1 MSIKC
6 RWWRAVACAAVA
18 LSASAVSSFAQSVSR
33 PAGVRVTQKDWVFVP
48 VVVQGSGTLEIP
60 GVLALRDESLIV
72 GQNIVSV
79 WYSNPGVPG
88 AEWPAIA
95 WESQDQWEAIKWTKE
110 AFGISDAYDFL
121 WPTSDAPS
129 AGGSSEAPQSYFKG
143 LLTSDP
149 FAALV
154 AQPDGEQIVILLASM
169 GYKAASIAVDQN
181 GPCSTRVILSALADT
196 TAFAVLAQPPL
207 QQVQARYSSLVPTT
221 CAQVVPPPPP
231 PPVIPVIPGT
241 TTPQPGTPISPGAPW
256 QRDSSPPY
264 RKPALDTA
272 TTCAYG
278 ARIIW
283 LYTTTNWLGLTVIEY
298 CQSEMSWT
306 CAAPPGVPPA
316 PCPANPPCPPPAGPY
331 FPPGPPGPL
340 PAGSCGYSYY

>member
-1 MSIKC
+1 MSIRC

-48 VVVQGSGTLEIP
+48 VVVQGSGSLEIP

-88 AEWPAIA
+88 AEWPAVA

-121 WPTSDAPS
+121 WPTTDAPFV
-129 AGGSSEAPQSYFKG
+129 GGSTEVPQNYFKG

-154 AQPDGEQIVILLASM
+154 AQPDGDQIVELLASM
-169 GYKAASIAVDQN
+169 GYKAASIAIDQN
-181 GPCSTRVILSALADT
+181 GQCSTKVILAALADT
-196 TAFAVLAQPPL
+196 TAFAVLAQPPV
-207 QQVQARYSSLVPTT
+207 QQVRARYSSLVPAS
-221 CAQVVPPPPP
+221 CAQVVPPPA
-231 PPVIPVIPGT
+231 VGFVPGT
-241 TTPQPGTPISPGAPW
+241 TIPLPGTPLTPAAPW
-256 QRDSSPPY
+256 QRDSRPGFFDPTCT
-264 RKPALDTA
+264 TA
-272 TTCAYG
+272 TTCCYQAP
-278 ARIIW
+278 IIW
-283 LYTTTNWLGLTVIEY
+283 LYTTTNWLGMTVIHY
-298 CQSEMSWT
+298 CEGEISWT
-306 CAAPPGVPPA
+306 CPVPPGVPTP
-316 PCPANPPCPPPAGPY
+316 PCPATPNCAEPLGPHLPS
-331 FPPGPPGPL
+331 PPGPGVPPVG
-340 PAGSCGYSYY
+340 CGNSYY